1 MRSHLNTGEI
11 SARMVF
17 SHVNKFCGAVLPR
30 QDFILL
36 NLRANFQFF
45 QILKFEEST
54 TSIYVS
60 SNKEND
66 STINVIQ
73 TMIKNKFNKL

>member
-1 MRSHLNTGEI
+1 
-11 SARMVF
+11 MVF
-17 SHVNKFCGAVLPR
+17 SHVNKFRGAFLPR

-36 NLRANFQFF
+36 NLRANFQFL

-54 TSIYVS
+54 SVYVS